1 MRCCTEYTDRAEVN
15 LLDYTMSQVQRLY
28 KVYRVGRS
36 ILLDHSMR
44 GEKMSSFFHEA
55 VEENPII
62 AAVKSMED
70 VEECCKHDDIRVIFI
85 LFGDV
90 CSIGSI
96 VKTIRDAGKIAMV
109 HMDLISGLSPKEIA
123 VEFIKEQTE
132 ADGIIST
139 KPSLIK
145 KAKEMSMYTVLRVF
159 LLDSMAF
166 ENIRQQQ
173 HMIKPDFIEVLPGVM
188 PKIIAQIS
196 HSVKVPIIAGGLI
209 TDKEDVMGAL
219 SAGAMAVSSTNHKV
233 WNM

>member
-1 MRCCTEYTDRAEVN
+1 MV
-15 LLDYTMSQVQRLY
+15 LLLGSVAAIAYAGTQNTRMSAR
-28 KVYRVGRS
+28 
-36 ILLDHSMR
+36 I
-44 GEKMSSFFHEA
+44 ENSFFINNLESDGFRA
-55 VEENPII
+55 QKPL
-62 AAVKSMED
+62 SL
-70 VEECCKHDDIRVIFI
+70 CCKHDDIRVIFI

>member
-1 MRCCTEYTDRAEVN
+1 
-15 LLDYTMSQVQRLY
+15 
-28 KVYRVGRS
+28 
-36 ILLDHSMR
+36 
-44 GEKMSSFFHEA
+44 
-55 VEENPII
+55 
-62 AAVKSMED
+62 MED

-145 KAKEMSMYTVLRVF
+145 KQKKCLCIQYSVF
-159 LLDSMAF
+159 SYWIQWHL
-166 ENIRQQQ
+166 
-173 HMIKPDFIEVLPGVM
+173 
-188 PKIIAQIS
+188 KIS
-196 HSVKVPIIAGGLI
+196 
-209 TDKEDVMGAL
+209 DN
-219 SAGAMAVSSTNHKV
+219 SST
-233 WNM
+233 

>member
-1 MRCCTEYTDRAEVN
+1 MNQNFY
-15 LLDYTMSQVQRLY
+15 
-28 KVYRVGRS
+28 
-36 ILLDHSMR
+36 
-44 GEKMSSFFHEA
+44 EA
-55 VEENPII
+55 VEDNPII

-96 VKTIRDAGKIAMV
+96 VKTIRDAMV

>member
-1 MRCCTEYTDRAEVN
+1 MQKRHEMIISCIHMKKEKGIWE
-15 LLDYTMSQVQRLY
+15 
-28 KVYRVGRS
+28 GE
-36 ILLDHSMR
+36 SMNQN
-44 GEKMSSFFHEA
+44 FYEA
-55 VEENPII
+55 VEDNPII